1 MVNQNARILAV
12 DDEPVIRQVI
22 TEALARNGYQCV
34 SASGTEEALRH
45 LHNNPVTLVLSDIRM
60 PGSEGID
67 LLKEV
72 VSTFPDVGVVMV
84 SAVTDVS
91 RAVEAMK
98 LGAYDYIT
106 KPFSIEEMVFR
117 VQRALERHQ
126 LIIENR
132 AYKEE
137 LERLVAERTAAL
149 EGRVRELNALN
160 AQFREHL
167 AEGFETEEQYNVL
180 ARSIEEASDQL
191 KTVVALVEAR
201 RASRVNG
208 GAS

>member
-1 MVNQNARILAV
+1 MINQNARILAV

-22 TEALARNGYQCV
+22 TEALARNGYQCL
-34 SASGTEEALRH
+34 SASGTEEAIQH
-45 LHNNPVTLVLSDIRM
+45 LHNDPVTLVISDIRM
-60 PGSEGID
+60 PGRDGID

-72 VSTFPDVGVVMV
+72 VSNFPDVGVVMA

-106 KPFSIEEMVFR
+106 KPFNIEEMVMR
-117 VQRALERHQ
+117 VQRALERHR
-126 LIIENR
+126 LVCENR
-132 AYKEE
+132 AYKED
-137 LERLVAERTAAL
+137 LERLVAELTAAL
-149 EGRVRELNALN
+149 EVRVRELDALN

-180 ARSIEEASDQL
+180 ARSIVEASDQL
-191 KTVVALVEAR
+191 KSVLVAVEAR

-208 GAS
+208 GSS